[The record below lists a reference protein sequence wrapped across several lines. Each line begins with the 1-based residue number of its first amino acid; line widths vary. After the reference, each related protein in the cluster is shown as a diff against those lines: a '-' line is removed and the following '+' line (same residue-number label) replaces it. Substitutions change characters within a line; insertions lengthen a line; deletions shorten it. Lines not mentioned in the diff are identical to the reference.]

1 MIVDSKGT
9 GTEGDLD
16 EEVRDEG
23 VGDLD
28 IEETVCW
35 LLAKLSEVVTEQGII
50 TEPLVQS
57 DSVSVKVDLV

>member
-1 MIVDSKGT
+1 MTVIVDSKGT

-28 IEETVCW
+28 IEETVC
-35 LLAKLSEVVTEQGII
+35 
-50 TEPLVQS
+50 
-57 DSVSVKVDLV
+57 